1 MAMAKKKEKKEQWA
15 ADGFRRSLA
24 YIAWGW
30 RGAFM
35 VQLEPA
41 EQELMAAQV
50 A

>member
-1 MAMAKKKEKKEQWA
+1 MAMAVAKKEQWV
-15 ADGFRRSLA
+15 DDFRRSLA

-41 EQELMAAQV
+41 EQELMAVQV
-50 A
+50 E